1 MSTPFPPPEPTR
13 TVNSPAR
20 GTTAGGPL
28 SRLLFGDVPERR
40 GPLTLTLLSVLVYA
54 LFALVVNWQARIG
67 LMDAG
72 DAALWS
78 VIGLS
83 GILGFYALIRTGWS
97 RRLGS
102 DPSLTFPQIT
112 FSSLATVYGYAI
124 DPPMR
129 GAVIAIMVLNLMWG
143 MFVLR
148 DRQTLGLCAFG
159 LALLAATM
167 GWKIATRPDLF
178 PPRIEMLNFAF
189 AAIVLVAAA
198 VLSMR
203 MGTLRM
209 RLAQRKLELQQALAT
224 IRELAQVDE
233 LTRLGNR
240 RHIIEMLVIEQGR
253 SQRSGQPLS
262 VVLVDLDHFKAINDR
277 HGHAVGDAVLRE
289 FAGALRTGL
298 RESDAAGR
306 WGGEEFLLLLPQTPA
321 AAAAVL
327 VDRLR
332 DAVEG
337 MSFEHVLPG
346 LRITF
351 SAGVTEC
358 VALEATHVA
367 IERADQAMYLA
378 KAAGRGRTMVHGRDI
393 IAG

>member
-1 MSTPFPPPEPTR
+1 MSTPLPPPEPTR
-13 TVNSPAR
+13 TVNLPAR
-20 GTTAGGPL
+20 GTPAGGAL
-28 SRLLFGDVPERR
+28 SQWLFGDVPERR
-40 GPLTLTLLSVLVYA
+40 GPLSLTLLSVLVYA
-54 LFALVVNWQARIG
+54 LFALVVSWQARIG
-67 LMDAG
+67 LMDAR
-72 DAALWS
+72 DAARWS
-78 VIGLS
+78 TVGLS
-83 GILGFYALIRTGWS
+83 GILGFYALIRSGLSW
-97 RRLGS
+97 RLGS
-102 DPSLTFPQIT
+102 DPSLTFPQIV
-112 FSSLATVYGYAI
+112 FSTAATVYGYAI
-124 DPPMR
+124 DPPLR
-129 GAVIAIMVLNLMWG
+129 GAVIAVMVLNLVWG

-148 DRQTLGLCAFG
+148 DKQTLGLCAFG
-159 LALLAATM
+159 LSLLAATM
-167 GWKIATRPDLF
+167 AWKSTTRPELF

-189 AAIVLVAAA
+189 AAIVLGATS

-209 RLAQRKLELQQALAT
+209 RLAQRKRELQQALAT

-233 LTRLGNR
+233 LTRLSNR
-240 RHIIEMLVIEQGR
+240 RHIVEALVAEQGR
-253 SQRSGQPLS
+253 GQRAGQPLS

-277 HGHAVGDAVLRE
+277 HGHAVGDTVLRE

-332 DAVEG
+332 DAVES

>member
-1 MSTPFPPPEPTR
+1 MSISPPPTDPPR
-13 TVNSPAR
+13 AAPAPER
-20 GTTAGGPL
+20 RAVADGPV
-28 SRLLFGDVPERR
+28 SRFLFGDIPERR
-40 GPLTLTLLSVLVYA
+40 GPLKLTALSVLVYS
-54 LFALVVNWQARIG
+54 LFALVVNWQAYLG
-67 LMDAG
+67 LMDAR
-72 DAALWS
+72 DAACWS
-78 VIGLS
+78 VVGLS

-159 LALLAATM
+159 LTLLAATM
-167 GWKIATRPDLF
+167 GWKSATRPDLF

-198 VLSMR
+198 ILSMR

-209 RLAQRKLELQQALAT
+209 RLAQRKTELQQALAT

-233 LTRLGNR
+233 LTRLSNR
-240 RHIIEMLVIEQGR
+240 RHIVEALMAEQVR
-253 SQRSGQPLS
+253 SQRSGRPLS
-262 VVLVDLDHFKAINDR
+262 LVLVDLDHFKAINDS
-277 HGHAVGDAVLRE
+277 HGHAVGDAVLCA
-289 FAGALRTGL
+289 FAEALRSGL

-306 WGGEEFLLLLPQTPA
+306 WGGEEFLLLLPDTTA
-321 AAAAVL
+321 AAGAVL

-332 DAVEG
+332 DELAHT
-337 MSFEHVLPG
+337 SFEHVLPG
-346 LRITF
+346 LRISF

-358 VALEATHVA
+358 GAHEHSHVA

-378 KAAGRGRTMVHGRDI
+378 KQAGRARTSVHGRDPLS
-393 IAG
+393 A